1 MRKLLILFF
10 SSLLLN
16 SLVLSQDLV
25 EVAKKEKERR
35 ARLKGKKA
43 IVVTN
48 HNLHKFR
55 GREAIIVRSSGTV
68 PGRIS
73 RIPPVSPAPRTYQP
87 RKVSSVSV
95 SELDRQEMFW
105 REKKKEYEE
114 RWRKAK
120 EYVDLLTLKMNGLW
134 QEFYSLD
141 DMTSRDK
148 IQREI
153 SETYQKL
160 LKAKEEEA
168 RAKKELENFLIEARK
183 QGALP
188 GWLREKD

>member
-1 MRKLLILFF
+1 MKKALICCFSFFLFI
-10 SSLLLN
+10 SLLF
-16 SLVLSQDLV
+16 SQDLV
-25 EVAKKEKERR
+25 EIAKKEKERR
-35 ARLKGKKA
+35 AKLKGKKA
-43 IVVTN
+43 IVITN
-48 HNLHKFR
+48 HNLYKYR
-55 GREAIIVRSSGTV
+55 GREAISIKTSGFVPRSI
-68 PGRIS
+68 PKIS
-73 RIPPVSPAPRTYQP
+73 PSPSRKSYQSKEIPPS
-87 RKVSSVSV
+87 
-95 SELDRQEMFW
+95 SELDKQEMFW
-105 REKKKEYEE
+105 RGKREEYEQ
-114 RWRKAK
+114 RWKKAK

-168 RAKKELENFLIEARK
+168 KAKKELENFLTEARK

-188 GWLREKD
+188 GWLRKKD

>member
-1 MRKLLILFF
+1 MKKALICCFSFFLFI
-10 SSLLLN
+10 SLLF
-16 SLVLSQDLV
+16 SQDLV
-25 EVAKKEKERR
+25 EIAKKEKERR
-35 ARLKGKKA
+35 AKLKGKKA
-43 IVVTN
+43 IVITN
-48 HNLHKFR
+48 HNLYKYR
-55 GREAIIVRSSGTV
+55 GREAISIKTSGFVSRSI
-68 PGRIS
+68 PKIS
-73 RIPPVSPAPRTYQP
+73 PSPSRKSYQSKEIPPS
-87 RKVSSVSV
+87 
-95 SELDRQEMFW
+95 SELDKQEMFW
-105 REKKKEYEE
+105 RGKREEYEQ
-114 RWRKAK
+114 RWKKAK

-168 RAKKELENFLIEARK
+168 KAKKELENFLTEARK

-188 GWLREKD
+188 GWLRKKD